1 MRGSGKSAF
10 CSLAREEFGALGRE
24 DRRKFKVPV
33 WQDFKK
39 KYPDLSQCFL
49 LESHSY
55 RHYKT
60 KAGIHQRGLRRQR
73 DELCLWMALKDL
85 DKKTMFMWDK
95 GLLEVLMYYQI
106 HGQVPVS
113 DAMLELWPRQST
125 LLIQSNTSFERAVD
139 RPRNVQWDKNT
150 YNRAAKRHASLMKK
164 IPHTVVLNNGSLD
177 DLRLSVHS
185 LRQ

>member
-10 CSLAREEFGALGRE
+10 CAIAKDEFGALGRG
-24 DRRKFKVPV
+24 DRGKFKVPV

-39 KYPDLSQCFL
+39 KYPELSQTFL

-60 KAGIHQRGLRRQR
+60 KDSIHQRGLRRQR
-73 DELCLWMALKDL
+73 NELCLWMALKDL
-85 DKKTMFMWDK
+85 DPNTMFVWDK

-106 HGQVPVS
+106 HGQVQVS
-113 DAMLELWPRQST
+113 DEMLEIWPVQKT
-125 LLIQSNTSFERAVD
+125 LLIQSNTSFDRAID
-139 RPRNVQWDKNT
+139 RARNTQWDKNT

-177 DLRLSVHS
+177 ELRISVHS
-185 LRQ
+185 LRG